1 MHIFCSL
8 FGFLFVLGCF
18 FNSEI
23 TFVCAFKALQNR
35 LSTEKAVSAT
45 ILLYKLHVP
54 GHLGKKKHFL
64 QDFVSSTQLRY
75 WQLCG
80 TEGAQNTSQTLVNL
94 FCLCYQNKYPVQV

>member
-8 FGFLFVLGCF
+8 FGFLFVLRCF

-23 TFVCAFKALQNR
+23 TFVWAFKALQNR

-64 QDFVSSTQLRY
+64 QD
-75 WQLCG
+75 LC
-80 TEGAQNTSQTLVNL
+80 
-94 FCLCYQNKYPVQV
+94 F